1 MVMKLNSLAR
11 WAVLPAGS
19 AIVFEGRADAE
30 KRVRL
35 SLNLEAVTSFFIRD
49 KSGHRFLCTC
59 GPGLEVIEFSVA
71 GSFDVFPEEKA
82 GIVQYHC
89 AAHEEA
95 FTVVDDPKIFTK
107 IASRRSRN
115 PEMEE
120 IMYRMNANMERRL
133 AMQTSEMEAAFAA
146 RMRSIENERAPVDT
160 RAAADTGKAP
170 QSAKEPAGEI
180 VLDDAGGEADGGG
193 A

>member
-11 WAVLPAGS
+11 WALLPAAN
-19 AIVFEGRADAE
+19 AIVFEGRKDAE
-30 KRVRL
+30 RRVRL
-35 SLNLEAVTSFFIRD
+35 AFNLEAVTTFYIGD
-49 KSGHRFLCTC
+49 ETGQNFLCTC
-59 GPGLEVIEFSVA
+59 GPGLEIVEFSA
-71 GSFDVFPEEKA
+71 SGAFNVFPEENA
-82 GIVQYHC
+82 GVVHYQC
-89 AAHEEA
+89 AEHEET

-120 IMYRMNANMERRL
+120 IMYRINANMERRL
-133 AMQTSEMEAAFAA
+133 AKQSSEMEAAFAA
-146 RMRSIENERAPVDT
+146 RMRSIENERTPVDP

-170 QSAKEPAGEI
+170 QSAKEPTSE
-180 VLDDAGGEADGGG
+180 VVVDDAGGEADGGS